1 MLQVLLKYVLNE
13 WMNVIHYRRLCRGRM
28 SKEDIFK
35 CGLGAGAAGMSA
47 NGRQWM
53 DNETFC
59 DS

>member
-1 MLQVLLKYVLNE
+1 
-13 WMNVIHYRRLCRGRM
+13 M